1 MTDMK
6 SISAMSFKRACAL
19 NATSNE
25 SVLIHFVSGKFCSYE
40 SLMSDWNFILVKMT
54 DMKSIPFWVSFHLNS
69 CEHKQ
74 RPDWTPKWD
83 FQPKWNLIPVWVHF
97 ASHVNV
103 LWNKIEETTFA
114 NFDFFDFFGFIF
126 KKPAPS
132 LKKTTPQKKM
142 LQLKKD

>member
-40 SLMSDWNFILVKMT
+40 SLMSDWNFILDKMT

-97 ASHVNV
+97 ART
-103 LWNKIEETTFA
+103 LIRCFNKHINAITLFRWRAEGTRELQ
-114 NFDFFDFFGFIF
+114 DLCKRGLCL
-126 KKPAPS
+126 APVPY
-132 LKKTTPQKKM
+132 L
-142 LQLKKD
+142 